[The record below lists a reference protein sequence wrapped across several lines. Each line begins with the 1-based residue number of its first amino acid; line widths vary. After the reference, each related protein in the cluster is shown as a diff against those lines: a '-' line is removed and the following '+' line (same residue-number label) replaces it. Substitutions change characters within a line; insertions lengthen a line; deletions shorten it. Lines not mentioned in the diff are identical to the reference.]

1 MADLSVIQEYMLC
14 AVNDKG
20 VISAMDTDKQVCLVS
35 LGLAEAGKA
44 GLLGS
49 KTAYVPRREA
59 VGSVV
64 EMLRA
69 EVLEDGTMTED
80 AAALTVLLER
90 GKCLK
95 PYFFRF

>member
-44 GLLGS
+44 
-49 KTAYVPRREA
+49 
-59 VGSVV
+59 
-64 EMLRA
+64 
-69 EVLEDGTMTED
+69 
-80 AAALTVLLER
+80 
-90 GKCLK
+90 
-95 PYFFRF
+95 